1 MAEAKSFRQLLG
13 VPPST
18 ASPSD
23 SALVIIDAQEEY
35 RSGLLAVSNAPS
47 SSAAIASLLDRY
59 RAADAPLVHILHQVP
74 EGAPVFTPGKP
85 VAEEMDAVKAKS
97 GEKVIHKQHPGSF
110 AGTELQKWLDGQGV
124 KKVVLA
130 GYMVS
135 FLVVVTEVGGWIGGS

>member
-1 MAEAKSFRQLLG
+1 M
-13 VPPST
+13 
-18 ASPSD
+18 
-23 SALVIIDAQEEY
+23 
-35 RSGLLAVSNAPS
+35 
-47 SSAAIASLLDRY
+47 
-59 RAADAPLVHILHQVP
+59 P

-85 VAEEMDAVKAKS
+85 LAEEMDAVKAKS

-135 FLVVVTEVGGWIGGS
+135 FFFGCRGAGCVRDGR